1 MNKFRFDMTDRVS
14 KLRKQ
19 FVAPLPSKKRLGQNL
34 MQPLSFDNSLE
45 LNGEYGLLLQENGD
59 AITLNE

>member
-1 MNKFRFDMTDRVS
+1 MTDRVS